1 MVALVRSDGQFSS
14 RARTMRTIAVIA
26 QKGGTGKTTISCN
39 LAASAHNAGL
49 RVMIA
54 DMDPQGSATDWARSR
69 QIDGPS
75 ALPLKLGSL
84 FPAQYTAE
92 NAGVDLMIIDTRA
105 SAPADVVAA
114 AKAADLCLVVVRPT
128 VIDLRAI
135 ASTVEVLKP
144 LQRPAAFVV
153 NQAPCQRLSKDPV
166 MVLEAIELL
175 AGYGMAVAPV
185 GIRSR
190 LIYQTAFTRGL
201 SPREAEPDSLAAE
214 EFDRLWSYASGRLW
228 PAGFRRAPRKTLLAD
243 YHAGQALPAQT
254 PPPAAWTP
262 DAHPA
267 MAAE

>member
-1 MVALVRSDGQFSS
+1 
-14 RARTMRTIAVIA
+14 MRTIAVIA

-39 LAASAHNAGL
+39 IAASAHNAGL

-69 QIDGPS
+69 QGDGPS
-75 ALPLKLGSL
+75 VLPLKLGSL

-105 SAPADVVAA
+105 SSPADTVAA
-114 AKAADLCLVVVRPT
+114 AKAADLCLIVVRPT

-135 ASTVEVLKP
+135 ASTVDVLRP

-190 LIYQTAFTRGL
+190 LVYQTAFTRGL
-201 SPREAEPDSLAAE
+201 SPIEAEPDSLAAAE
-214 EFDRLWSYASGRLW
+214 LGRLWTYASSRLW

-243 YHAGQALPAQT
+243 YQAHA
-254 PPPAAWTP
+254 
-262 DAHPA
+262 A
-267 MAAE
+267 MAAQMPPSGAWMTGAQPTMAAE

>member
-54 DMDPQGSATDWARSR
+54 DMDPQGSATDWERSR

-75 ALPLKLGSL
+75 VLPLKLGSL

-114 AKAADLCLVVVRPT
+114 AKAADLCMVVVRPT

-135 ASTVEVLKP
+135 ADTVNVLRP

-175 AGYGMAVAPV
+175 ASYGMAVAPV
-185 GIRSR
+185 GIRAR
-190 LIYQTAFTRGL
+190 QVYQTAFTRGL
-201 SPREAEPDSLAAE
+201 SPCEAEPDSLAAGE
-214 EFDRLWSYASGRLW
+214 LGRLWGFASERLW
-228 PAGFRRAPRKTLLAD
+228 PAGFHRAPRKALLAD
-243 YHAGQALPAQT
+243 YNAAREAAIHM
-254 PPPAAWTP
+254 PPAAAW
-262 DAHPA
+262 AGQHA
-267 MAAE
+267 VMAAE

>member
-1 MVALVRSDGQFSS
+1 
-14 RARTMRTIAVIA
+14 MRTIAVIA

-39 LAASAHNAGL
+39 IAASAHNAGL

-69 QIDGPS
+69 QGDGPS
-75 ALPLKLGSL
+75 VLPLKLGSL

-105 SAPADVVAA
+105 SSAADTVAA
-114 AKAADLCLVVVRPT
+114 AKAADLCLIVVRPT

-135 ASTVEVLKP
+135 ASTVEVLRP

-175 AGYGMAVAPV
+175 ASYGMAVAPV
-185 GIRSR
+185 GVRSR

-201 SPREAEPDSLAAE
+201 SPVEAEPDSLAADE
-214 EFDRLWSYASGRLW
+214 LGRLWTYASSRLW

-243 YHAGQALPAQT
+243 YHADQAMPAQMPT
-254 PPPAAWTP
+254 AGAWMTGVRP
-262 DAHPA
+262 T